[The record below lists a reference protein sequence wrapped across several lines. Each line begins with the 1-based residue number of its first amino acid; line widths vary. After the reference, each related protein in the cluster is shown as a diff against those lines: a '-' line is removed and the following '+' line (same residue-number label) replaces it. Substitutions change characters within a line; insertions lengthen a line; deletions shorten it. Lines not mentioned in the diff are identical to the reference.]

1 MIRYWIMK
9 RKMKR
14 DEVMVKAMFYGTI
27 ASIIENQ
34 NEIKGYF
41 DMLKK
46 LLNELKDVPVD
57 ELRKEFIGKLAEIIH
72 EEAQKQRENS
82 EE

>member
-1 MIRYWIMK
+1 MIKYWIMK

-27 ASIIENQ
+27 ASLMENQ
-34 NEIKGYF
+34 SEIKEYLG
-41 DMLKK
+41 LAKK
-46 LLNELKDVPVD
+46 LFIELKDVPTD

-72 EEAQKQRENS
+72 EENRKT